1 MHMRTFIA
9 GIAAAATVGLAG
21 AAAQAEWKQQELKF
35 KPPVYLVMSESA
47 PLKTLTFQCGPK
59 QELHAAL
66 LAMGLDV
73 EAEADVPGT
82 IETETG
88 SAKLVWK
95 STKQT
100 SGLVPVQMTGAAA
113 ATLMDRVAAAK
124 KMSFTVQQKSGTVET
139 WSFTADAAPRI
150 AWLKQKCN
158 LK

>member
-1 MHMRTFIA
+1 MHIRTLLV
-9 GIAAAATVGLAG
+9 GIAAVATVGLAG

-73 EAEADVPGT
+73 EPEADVPGT
-82 IETETG
+82 IDTETG
-88 SAKLVWK
+88 PEKLVWK

-100 SGLVPVQMTGAAA
+100 SGLVPVQMTGDAAA
-113 ATLMDRVAAAK
+113 KLMDRVGRAK
-124 KMSFTVQQKSGTVET
+124 KASFTVRQKSGTIET
-139 WSFTADAAPRI
+139 WSFTGDAAPRI
-150 AWLKQKCN
+150 AWLKQKCA
-158 LK
+158 LR